1 MDTIIDFIRHGEPV
15 GGRRYRGHGINDPLS
30 DKGWRQMWAAVPN
43 PVPWSAVISSPMQRC
58 FPFANA
64 VANRFDLPIRVEE
77 RFKEIG
83 FGEWEGLTPE
93 TVKQNNLPAYNAF
106 YEDPVNRR
114 PENAESLEGFC
125 RRVAS
130 AFDEL
135 IRSCE
140 GEHLVVV
147 AHAGVIR
154 GALRYVMRW
163 PADAWY
169 RIRVDNGA
177 MTRFRGGGKGL
188 QLEFH
193 NLIR

>member
-83 FGEWEGLTPE
+83 FGEWEGLTQE
-93 TVKQNNLPAYNAF
+93 TVKQNNLTAFNAF
-106 YEDPVNRR
+106 FRTRSTVVRR
-114 PENAESLEGFC
+114 MQSL
-125 RRVAS
+125 S
-130 AFDEL
+130 KAF
-135 IRSCE
+135 
-140 GEHLVVV
+140 VV
-147 AHAGVIR
+147 A
-154 GALRYVMRW
+154 LRR
-163 PADAWY
+163 
-169 RIRVDNGA
+169 RLTN
-177 MTRFRGGGKGL
+177 
-188 QLEFH
+188 
-193 NLIR
+193 